1 VLSPTG
7 AESGGARR
15 RRGGRGGRGGAEA
28 SDLIGLDD
36 TSTAGLSHEAAIT
49 PAEPSSRRPEPE
61 LVAVAMDAEQELVY
75 GWLGLNPALLLDPVP
90 SADNLVVRVV
100 RPGEDADAVLEEA
113 RQQWAAAGPR
123 RRRRGRGANAP
134 ANGHGLSPERESVS
148 LPVTVEITP
157 LPVETFP
164 TVPMLPDGGLE
175 LDVAPSDSA
184 AEASNGRRVRTR
196 RRSDAPAP
204 GVSAVAVLPVV
215 AEPVVTAEA
224 PEDDNGEPRR
234 RLSRSSAVE

>member
-1 VLSPTG
+1 MVIITREKLMILDKVYFATG
-7 AESGGARR
+7 K
-15 RRGGRGGRGGAEA
+15 
-28 SDLIGLDD
+28 
-36 TSTAGLSHEAAIT
+36 STILKKSF
-49 PAEPSSRRPEPE
+49 P
-61 LVAVAMDAEQELVY
+61 
-75 GWLGLNPALLLDPVP
+75 LLDRVA
-90 SADNLVVRVV
+90 SADNLVRRVV

-134 ANGHGLSPERESVS
+134 ANGHGVSPERESVS

-234 RLSRSSAVE
+234 RRRRSSAVE